1 VIFHKTKQKT
11 IIQKDNHTK

>member
-1 VIFHKTKQKT
+1 VILHKTKQKT